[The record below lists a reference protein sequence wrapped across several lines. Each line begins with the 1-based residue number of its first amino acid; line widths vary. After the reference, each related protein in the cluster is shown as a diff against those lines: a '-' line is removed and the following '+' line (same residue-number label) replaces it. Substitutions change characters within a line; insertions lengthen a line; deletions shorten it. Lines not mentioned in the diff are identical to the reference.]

1 MILHLAA
8 SKPTVKSPLLSCL
21 KALFQSEAKCEAI
34 DMKMIFYS
42 HVNKT
47 YFYHKGFAVSLV
59 LKVRVFGACKGPTGN
74 NEQIQLGYYAT
85 LFSL

>member
-8 SKPTVKSPLLSCL
+8 SKPTVERPFLSCL

-42 HVNKT
+42 HANKT
-47 YFYHKGFAVSLV
+47 YFHHRGFAVSLV
-59 LKVRVFGACKGPTGN
+59 LKVRVFGACKGPN